1 MKEKRKRGGKKRE
14 GKKKVGWKKGELKWL
29 NK

>member
-1 MKEKRKRGGKKRE
+1 MKEKRKRSGKKRE